1 MKEKTVLVLLHGFD
15 SSCLEYRRLFPMLA
29 ERAETWAVDLLGWGF
44 TDAGDAGIGD
54 YSPEAKRAHLYAF
67 WKQEIGRPIT
77 LVGASLG
84 GAAAIDFATAH
95 PECVERLVLVDAQ
108 GFIEGLGPMGMMPR
122 PVALAGV
129 NILKTKM
136 LRNAA
141 NQMAYS
147 DRGTFA
153 TEDAMRVGQLHTF
166 QPQWADATLSFM
178 KSDGYKVAKRVS
190 AISQKTL
197 VLWGR
202 DDEILDPKYAQRF
215 AEEVPNSELR
225 WVEKCGHVAHLEQP
239 TVMRDALFEFAETRA

>member
-1 MKEKTVLVLLHGFD
+1 M
-15 SSCLEYRRLFPMLA
+15 
-29 ERAETWAVDLLGWGF
+29 
-44 TDAGDAGIGD
+44 
-54 YSPEAKRAHLYAF
+54 
-67 WKQEIGRPIT
+67 
-77 LVGASLG
+77 
-84 GAAAIDFATAH
+84 
-95 PECVERLVLVDAQ
+95 LVDAQ

-190 AISQKTL
+190 EITQKTL

-239 TVMRDALFEFAETRA
+239 TVMRDALFEFAEVKVLA